1 MKNITIVDYGCGNLL
16 SIKRGLEK
24 IGYNSKISDNANDIL
39 NSTHLILPGVGAF
52 GNAMDLLKKKTLEK
66 TLKKY
71 AIEKNK
77 PLLGI
82 CLGMQ
87 LLLSRGYEFGKFNGL
102 NFIPG
107 DVKNINEVSKI
118 QLKVP
123 NIGWNNIQINKNNKL
138 YNHFNNLSFYFVHS
152 YVSITENKAD
162 TVAYCNY
169 FDADIPSIIQKNK
182 IIGCQFHPEKSGENG
197 LKFLK
202 TFCDLI

>member
-39 NSTHLILPGVGAF
+39 SSTHLILPGVGAF

-87 LLLSRGYEFGKFNGL
+87 LLLSRGYEFGEFNGL
-102 NFIPG
+102 G
-107 DVKNINEVSKI
+107 
-118 QLKVP
+118 
-123 NIGWNNIQINKNNKL
+123 
-138 YNHFNNLSFYFVHS
+138 
-152 YVSITENKAD
+152 
-162 TVAYCNY
+162 
-169 FDADIPSIIQKNK
+169 
-182 IIGCQFHPEKSGENG
+182 
-197 LKFLK
+197 
-202 TFCDLI
+202 